1 MSNIINISLINLNS
15 INIIK
20 LVPVTI
26 LVINLSDQSVLFEE
40 KTIINYK
47 LNNFLSKPEYFIT
60 TSYVSPN
67 LLSTVNFYIDLDYG
81 LYYYYQGNGMNTLY
95 IYSQYL
101 YIPSTF
107 IGLINST
114 SDITTTN
121 TVDIKTIQNTSSFS
135 NSISNYFSNN
145 FQNDTIIISGSALQ
159 ITKYLIKDSSN
170 ISKNYVTYNLVLP
183 TAVNSN
189 LKVYIYD
196 GSYCKIQNIKLIENT
211 NPNRIDSINFMIQLL
226 NTQKLPIYNYLV
238 NLNYNKINFNTY
250 DNLVIFFTNF
260 ATNIVYDKILL
271 YVFDYDYNLFFKNL
285 SPTDYDKCDF
295 ISISDATLY
304 DKIIKNDS
312 NLITPTIPTL
322 SIDDYL
328 VNIDK
333 IKIINTLFFNKNTTL
348 VTTFLKSYNNNID
361 LLIDFLY
368 NFNIKSYNFF
378 NIKTNYSTNT
388 TILNLNNFLL
398 NGMLM
403 FVDFKFNSLVETDD
417 TYIVDYNLYSKLLN
431 NNNTIDLYHK
441 NYTLTETDKKQL
453 IKDFIIIIMNYFRV
467 DFYFYNDITDLNN
480 TLSIF
485 KNTIGTNPYFKFN
498 RFILNKP
505 DVLLYF
511 DYDEY
516 YSLKLFIEINISYK
530 ILVFNNNTI
539 TDTILNFQTDQYFF
553 QIFKIPTINGN
564 INNLFNVF
572 YIVFMNIKE
581 CNEFFNYITNGKL
594 YADND
599 NLNSFYA
606 IDSSMFFKKNT
617 DTGYYQITEDT
628 SGIIYFN
635 INDIDLN
642 SSSIFKNNFIK
653 SVV

>member
-20 LVPVTI
+20 LTTVTI
-26 LVINLSDQSVLFEE
+26 LVSLSDNSVLFEE
-40 KTIINYK
+40 KTIINYR
-47 LNNFLSKPEYFIT
+47 LNNFLSKPEYFTT
-60 TSYVSPN
+60 TSYVTPD

-81 LYYYYQGNGMNTLY
+81 LYYYYQGSGINTLY

-107 IGLINST
+107 IGLINSS
-114 SDITTTN
+114 SDITTYN
-121 TVDIKTIQNTSSFS
+121 TIDIKTIANTSTFS
-135 NSISNYFSNN
+135 NSTSNYFSNN
-145 FQNDTIIISGSALQ
+145 FQNGTIIISGLALQ
-159 ITKYLIKDSSN
+159 ITKYLINDSS
-170 ISKNYVTYNLVLP
+170 ISKNYLTYNLVLP
-183 TAVNSN
+183 TLVNSN
-189 LKVYIYD
+189 LKIYIYD
-196 GSYCKIQNIKLIENT
+196 GNYCKIENIKLIENT
-211 NPNRIDSINFMIQLL
+211 NPNKIDSINFMIQLL
-226 NTQKLPIYNYLV
+226 NTNKLPIYSYLV

-250 DNLVIFFTNF
+250 DNLVVFFSNF
-260 ATNIVYDKILL
+260 AKNINYDKIEL

-285 SPTDYDKCDF
+285 VSTDYDKCN
-295 ISISDATLY
+295 IITIGDAILY
-304 DKIIKNDS
+304 DIIIKNDS

-322 SIDDYL
+322 NIDDYL

-333 IKIINTLFFNKNTTL
+333 IKIINTLFFNKNTNL
-348 VTTFLKSYNNNID
+348 VTSFLKSYNNNID

-403 FVDFKFNSLVETDD
+403 FVDFKFKSLIKTDD

-453 IKDFIIIIMNYFRV
+453 IKDFIIIIMNYIRV
-467 DFYFYNDITDLNN
+467 DFYFYNDITDLNK

-485 KNTIGTNPYFKFN
+485 KNTMGTNPYFKFN
-498 RFILNKP
+498 KFILNKP
-505 DVLLYF
+505 DVALYF

-530 ILVFNNNTI
+530 IIVFNNDAI

-594 YADND
+594 YADDD

-606 IDSSMFFKKNT
+606 IDISLFFKKNT
-617 DTGYYQITEDT
+617 DTGYYQITSDT
-628 SGIIYFN
+628 SDIIYFN
-635 INDIDLN
+635 INNIDLN
-642 SSSIFKNNFIK
+642 SSSIFNNNFIK